1 MLQKVNISPKAKP
14 KPPKAKT
21 ISIACPPIRS
31 VVDHWHFPNTYGLQ
45 PNAFPHCVPR
55 RDTRKKNVL
64 SKQTHLT
71 PMVQKEKPDRCSIA
85 FTIGTASSHP
95 IGSTQAVAGTISR
108 MLVEDVKESL
118 ESADRG
124 VTRWMARYG
133 PLFLRLSLGIVF
145 LWFGALK
152 FFPELSPAQ
161 GLAGRT
167 IGILT
172 GGLGTPGV
180 ALPVLAAW
188 ECLIG
193 IGLLAG
199 RGLRTVLFLLYLQML
214 GTLTPIV
221 LFPHEVFVH
230 IPYAPT
236 LEGQYIIK
244 NLVLISAGIVIGA
257 TVRGGKMVADPP
269 RKRKK

>member
-1 MLQKVNISPKAKP
+1 M
-14 KPPKAKT
+14 
-21 ISIACPPIRS
+21 S
-31 VVDHWHFPNTYGLQ
+31 V
-45 PNAFPHCVPR
+45 
-55 RDTRKKNVL
+55 
-64 SKQTHLT
+64 
-71 PMVQKEKPDRCSIA
+71 E
-85 FTIGTASSHP
+85 
-95 IGSTQAVAGTISR
+95 
-108 MLVEDVKESL
+108 EVKESL
-118 ESADRG
+118 ETADRG

-133 PLFLRLSLGIVF
+133 PILLRLSLGIIF

-152 FFPELSPAQ
+152 FFPEMSPAQ
-161 GLAGRT
+161 ELATRT

-172 GGLGTPGV
+172 GDWVSPGV
-180 ALPVLAAW
+180 ALSVLAAW

-199 RGLRTVLFLLYLQML
+199 RALRTVLLFLYLQML

-221 LFPHEVFVH
+221 LFPQEVFVH

-257 TVRGGKMVADPP
+257 TVRGGRIVADPP
-269 RKRKK
+269 RRSH